1 MDMRVVAV
9 ARLSRGVMAAC
20 ALQAT
25 FCRCAGK
32 PRSLSAQWRR
42 VSVPSTMPD
51 PAGLGPRVVART
63 PRCVRSLRWASTK
76 TPSSPLTGTDF
87 TFPSSL
93 LGPTVRAQVDPC
105 APLFGSRTSRRRY
118 EWIVYDLSLEDVDR
132 IEHGGGPGHVRN
144 PDGPEH
150 RSCNNFRSIE
160 PALSPPAPP
169 VAPCSALANKR
180 ERGRVALRNYRTLCV
195 LLPSPLGEKPTF
207 SFHSPEVVST
217 AENAPCS
224 AQPNA
229 R

>member
-1 MDMRVVAV
+1 MRSECHPPPLRCTCFVSESAPELARHRALRGCTERARPRAAPRVREIEDIFGSASRPSMSK
-9 ARLSRGVMAAC
+9 ATETKIPPTSPHRARSRGLIRLS
-20 ALQAT
+20 
-25 FCRCAGK
+25 
-32 PRSLSAQWRR
+32 
-42 VSVPSTMPD
+42 
-51 PAGLGPRVVART
+51 
-63 PRCVRSLRWASTK
+63 
-76 TPSSPLTGTDF
+76 
-87 TFPSSL
+87 FPSSL

-160 PALSPPAPP
+160 PALPPPAPP
-169 VAPCSALANKR
+169 LAPCSALANKR
-180 ERGRVALRNYRTLCV
+180 ERGRVALRNYRTLYFPM
-195 LLPSPLGEKPTF
+195 PSPLGEKPTF
-207 SFHSPEVVST
+207 SFQSPEVVST

>member
-1 MDMRVVAV
+1 M
-9 ARLSRGVMAAC
+9 
-20 ALQAT
+20 
-25 FCRCAGK
+25 
-32 PRSLSAQWRR
+32 
-42 VSVPSTMPD
+42 PSTMPD
-51 PAGLGPRVVART
+51 PRGLGPRVVART
-63 PRCVRSLRWASTK
+63 PRMSVHAAFV
-76 TPSSPLTGTDF
+76 LTENARAELILS
-87 TFPSSL
+87 FPSPSPR
-93 LGPTVRAQVDPC
+93 PTPRSKFDPC

-150 RSCNNFRSIE
+150 RSCNNFRSID

-169 VAPCSALANKR
+169 LAPCSALANKR

-207 SFHSPEVVST
+207 SFQSPEVVST
-217 AENAPCS
+217 AENAPCF